1 MNIMWPV
8 MIALAVYFTACLM
21 LGFYARKKSEGATTR
36 EFLTA
41 NEGVGCWINGFA
53 MFAAFSSGGAMLGN
67 MGLGYANG
75 WGYLVTLNTGTS
87 CSMLI
92 AAFLVAKPFRNMRL
106 GTVPEFLR
114 VRYDSKLLKIAVPVL
129 LIVCM
134 TIYMIAQMKIT
145 GMLGQEILGLPYV
158 VGVFVVG
165 AIYIFYTAI
174 GGMWAIS
181 LTDFFQGMV
190 MVFMLLM
197 VGFFCMDFGNWD
209 INWIYSTAQAI
220 KPEFTTVSVPVI
232 SFIGGFLIW
241 CCVQPCLPHTIMRVL
256 SSKNEREGRG
266 AFGIGIG
273 LIAFSVVLT
282 AILFMC
288 VSVILNNGQPYEN
301 GDAAFI
307 KVINDVLPPWAKA
320 IAWTAIFAAVMSSIS
335 GMLLSLGAAVSY
347 DLLRSIKP
355 NIQDKT
361 VRKLSSWFVVIFGVL
376 AMILALDPPAFV
388 LVLFSSAMGLLGS
401 GLFWPILL
409 GIWWRRM
416 NKYGAAAG
424 LFVGVTVYACAY
436 FFTDMPS
443 LSHMCVSLPASLAAS
458 VLVALLTPPS
468 SEKEMERLSMAHL
481 QECEVMEE

>member
-8 MIALAVYFTACLM
+8 IIALILYFAACLA
-21 LGFYARKKSEGATTR
+21 LGFYARKKSAGATTR

-41 NEGVGCWINGFA
+41 NEGVGCVINGFA

-75 WGYLVTLNTGTS
+75 WGYLVTLNTGTA

-114 VRYDSKLLKIAVPVL
+114 VRYDSKILKILVPVL

-145 GMLGQEILGLPYV
+145 GMLGEAILGLHYA

-174 GGMWAIS
+174 GGAWAIS

-190 MVFMLLM
+190 MVFILLM
-197 VGFFCMDFGNWD
+197 VAFFCMDFGSWD
-209 INWIYSTAQAI
+209 FNWIYTTAQTI
-220 KPEFTTVSVPVI
+220 KPEFTTVSMPVL

-266 AFGIGIG
+266 AFAIGIG
-273 LIAFSVVLT
+273 LIAFSVLLT

-288 VSVILNNGQPYEN
+288 VSVILNNGQPYDN

-307 KVINDVLPPWAKA
+307 KVIDEVLPFWAKA
-320 IAWTAIFAAVMSSIS
+320 IAWTAIFAAVMSSVS

-347 DLLRSIKP
+347 DLIKTLKP
-355 NIQDKT
+355 EISDAKI
-361 VRKLSSWFVVIFGVL
+361 RKLSSLAVVVFGVIS
-376 AMILALDPPAFV
+376 MFLALDPPAFV

-401 GLFWPILL
+401 GLFWPIIL
-409 GIWWRRM
+409 GIWWKRM
-416 NKYGAAAG
+416 NKQGALAG
-424 LFVGVTVYACAY
+424 MVVGVAVYAYAY

-443 LSHMCVSLPASLAAS
+443 LSHMCVSLPAGLAAC
-458 VLVALLTPPS
+458 VVAALLTPPS
-468 SEKEMERLSMAHL
+468 TDKEMERLTMAHEK
-481 QECEVMEE
+481 ECEVMEA